1 MATTSK
7 VADELFALP
16 KQYDSTN
23 PINGPGARRQAR
35 QERKNQL
42 TSQMGLT
49 VANTKLAAEAADQA
63 NAAAATIETRVQE
76 MVTEKSMLQ
85 STIAELT
92 KSSTSRSASTTNTH
106 IPQSPLAKAVLS
118 GSGSGSGSSSSDSN
132 SSRAT
137 ALGEAREA
145 EFYIDTSQQV
155 KEWATK
161 WGIVIIVLLGVLGL
175 IYAWYHRFRI
185 VPLLI
190 MFVILGLAAHYPV
203 YTIQIPRAAILPFLK
218 LV

>member
-16 KQYDSTN
+16 KQYDSTD
-23 PINGPGARRQAR
+23 PIAGPGARRQAR
-35 QERKNQL
+35 QDRKTQL
-42 TSQMGLT
+42 TSQMGST
-49 VANTKLAAEAADQA
+49 AANTKLAAEAADQA
-63 NAAAATIETRVQE
+63 NATAAKIETRVQE

-85 STIAELT
+85 STIAQLT
-92 KSSTSRSASTTNTH
+92 KSSTSRSASNTNTQT
-106 IPQSPLAKAVLS
+106 PQSPLAKAVLN
-118 GSGSGSGSSSSDSN
+118 GSGSSSDSN
-132 SSRAT
+132 SARAT

-161 WGIVIIVLLGVLGL
+161 WGIVIISLLGVLGL

-185 VPLLI
+185 VPLLV
-190 MFVILGLAAHYPV
+190 MFVILGLAAYYPV
-203 YTIQIPRAAILPFLK
+203 YTMQLPRAAISPFLK

>member
-16 KQYDSTN
+16 KQYDSTD

-35 QERKNQL
+35 QERKTQL
-42 TSQMGLT
+42 TSQMGST
-49 VANTKLAAEAADQA
+49 AANTKLAAEAADQA
-63 NAAAATIETRVQE
+63 NAAAAKIETRVQE

-85 STIAELT
+85 STLAELT
-92 KSSTSRSASTTNTH
+92 KSSLSNSSTTNTQT
-106 IPQSPLAKAVLS
+106 PQSPLVKAVLS
-118 GSGSGSGSSSSDSN
+118 GSGSGSSSDSN
-132 SSRAT
+132 SARAT

-155 KEWATK
+155 KEMATK
-161 WGIVIIVLLGVLGL
+161 WGIVIISLLGVLGL
-175 IYAWYHRFRI
+175 IYAWYNRFRI

-190 MFVILGLAAHYPV
+190 MFITLGLAAYYPV
-203 YTIQIPRAAILPFLK
+203 YTMQLPRAAILPFLK

>member
-1 MATTSK
+1 MAITSK

-16 KQYDSTN
+16 KQYDSTD

-42 TSQMGLT
+42 TSQMGST
-49 VANTKLAAEAADQA
+49 AANTKLATEAADQA
-63 NAAAATIETRVQE
+63 NAAAAKIETRVQE

-85 STIAELT
+85 STLAQLT
-92 KSSTSRSASTTNTH
+92 KSSLSTSSNTNT
-106 IPQSPLAKAVLS
+106 PPLAKAVLS
-118 GSGSGSGSSSSDSN
+118 GSGSSSDSN
-132 SSRAT
+132 SARAT

-175 IYAWYHRFRI
+175 IYAWYNRFRI

-190 MFVILGLAAHYPV
+190 MFIMLGLAAYYPV
-203 YTIQIPRAAILPFLK
+203 YTMQLPHAAISPFLK

>member
-16 KQYDSTN
+16 KQYDSTD

-35 QERKNQL
+35 QDRKNQL
-42 TSQMGLT
+42 TSQMGS
-49 VANTKLAAEAADQA
+49 VAANTKLATEAADQA
-63 NAAAATIETRVQE
+63 NVAAAIIETRVQE

-85 STIAELT
+85 STLAELS
-92 KSSTSRSASTTNTH
+92 KSSPSHSASHTH
-106 IPQSPLAKAVLS
+106 TPQSPLANVVLS
-118 GSGSGSGSSSSDSN
+118 GEGTARHGN
-132 SSRAT
+132 SARAT

-145 EFYIDTSQQV
+145 EFYIDTSHQV
-155 KEWATK
+155 KELATK
-161 WGIVIIVLLGVLGL
+161 WGIVIISLLGVLGL

-185 VPLLI
+185 VPLLV
-190 MFVILGLAAHYPV
+190 MFVILGLAAYYPV
-203 YTIQIPRAAILPFLK
+203 YTMQIPRAAISPFLK

>member
-16 KQYDSTN
+16 KHYDSTD

-35 QERKNQL
+35 QDRKTQL
-42 TSQMGLT
+42 TSQMGST
-49 VANTKLAAEAADQA
+49 AANTKLAAEAADQA
-63 NAAAATIETRVQE
+63 NAAAAKIETRVQE

-85 STIAELT
+85 STLAQLST
-92 KSSTSRSASTTNTH
+92 TSRAASNTNTQT
-106 IPQSPLAKAVLS
+106 PQSPLAKVVLS
-118 GSGSGSGSSSSDSN
+118 GSGSGSRSSSDSN
-132 SSRAT
+132 SARAT

-161 WGIVIIVLLGVLGL
+161 WGIVIIVLLGMLGL

-185 VPLLI
+185 VPLLV
-190 MFVILGLAAHYPV
+190 MFVILGLAAYYPV
-203 YTIQIPRAAILPFLK
+203 YTMQVPRAAISPFLK

>member
-16 KQYDSTN
+16 KQYDSTD

-35 QERKNQL
+35 QDRKTQL
-42 TSQMGLT
+42 TSQMGST
-49 VANTKLAAEAADQA
+49 AANTKLAAEAADQA
-63 NAAAATIETRVQE
+63 NAAAAKIETRVQE

-85 STIAELT
+85 STLAQLT
-92 KSSTSRSASTTNTH
+92 KSSPSTSSKSNTH
-106 IPQSPLAKAVLS
+106 TPQSPLAKAVLS
-118 GSGSGSGSSSSDSN
+118 ASGSGSDGN
-132 SSRAT
+132 SARAT

-145 EFYIDTSQQV
+145 EFYIDTSQEV
-155 KEWATK
+155 KELATK

-175 IYAWYHRFRI
+175 IYAWYNRFRI

-190 MFVILGLAAHYPV
+190 MFIMLGLAAYYPV
-203 YTIQIPRAAILPFLK
+203 YTMQMPRAAISPFLK

>member
-16 KQYDSTN
+16 KQYDSTD

-35 QERKNQL
+35 QERKTQL
-42 TSQMGLT
+42 TSQMGST
-49 VANTKLAAEAADQA
+49 AANTKLAAEAADQA
-63 NAAAATIETRVQE
+63 NAAAAKIETRVQE

-85 STIAELT
+85 STLAELT
-92 KSSTSRSASTTNTH
+92 KSSLSNSSTTNTQT
-106 IPQSPLAKAVLS
+106 PKSPLAKAVLI
-118 GSGSGSGSSSSDSN
+118 GSGSVSGSSSDSN
-132 SSRAT
+132 SARAT

-155 KEWATK
+155 KEMATK
-161 WGIVIIVLLGVLGL
+161 WGIVIISLLGVLGL
-175 IYAWYHRFRI
+175 IYAWYNRFRI

-190 MFVILGLAAHYPV
+190 MFITLGLAAYYPV
-203 YTIQIPRAAILPFLK
+203 YTMQLPRAAILPFLK